1 MNAAQIQKYRE
12 RLLREQARLEQDA
25 QGTERSLQ
33 ELINKPG
40 ELSNAPMH
48 IADHD
53 AEGLDKELTLEQ
65 NVRDTLEAITHAL
78 ERTRD
83 GSYGQCQRCGQEIAH
98 ERLDALPFAEYCINC
113 ARDDEQDNRPL

>member
-1 MNAAQIQKYRE
+1 MNATQIQKYRE
-12 RLLREQARLEQDA
+12 RLLREQARLEQDV
-25 QGTERSLQ
+25 QGSEKSRQ

-40 ELSNAPMH
+40 ELSNVPMH

-65 NVRDTLEAITHAL
+65 NVRDELEAVTHAL

-83 GSYGQCQRCGQEIAH
+83 GSYGQCLRCSNEISH
-98 ERLDALPFAEYCINC
+98 ERLDALPFAEYCIDC
-113 ARDDEQDNRPL
+113 ARVEEQDNEPL